1 MRIFLIAGKAGS
13 GKAEIARYIKE
24 YYIYKLEESVITE
37 YSKYIKMFAKE
48 LTDWDGQNGNKPR
61 RYLQLTGA
69 ELRNMD
75 PNYFTKRMIEDINF
89 YKNHV
94 QNVIIDDVRMPNEL
108 KAIYDSYDNVY
119 SIYVINQFSTSKL
132 SIEEQ
137 SDITETAL
145 ENYEDFDLTLI
156 NDDENTLKDKVFK
169 FLEDNE

>member
-13 GKAEIARYIKE
+13 GKADVARYIKE

-37 YSKYIKMFAKE
+37 YSKYIKLFAKE
-48 LTDWDGQNGNKPR
+48 LTDWDGQNANKPR

-69 ELRNMD
+69 ELRSMD
-75 PNYFTKRMIEDINF
+75 PNYFTRRMIEDIDF
-89 YKNHV
+89 YKKHV
-94 QNVIIDDVRMPNEL
+94 QNIIIDDVRMPNEL

-145 ENYEDFDLTLI
+145 EEYPDFDLTLI
-156 NDDENTLKDKVFK
+156 NDDEKTLKDKVFK

>member
-13 GKAEIARYIKE
+13 GKADVARYIKE

-37 YSKYIKMFAKE
+37 YSKYIKLFAKE
-48 LTDWDGQNGNKPR
+48 LTDWDGQNANKPR
-61 RYLQLTGA
+61 RYLQLAGA
-69 ELRNMD
+69 ELRSMD
-75 PNYFTKRMIEDINF
+75 PNYFTRRMIEDIDF

-94 QNVIIDDVRMPNEL
+94 QNIIIDDVRMPNEL

-145 ENYEDFDLTLI
+145 EEYPDFDLTLI
-156 NDDENTLKDKVFK
+156 NDDEKTLKDKVFK